1 MAVGEAQRGRLVTL
15 SPCLATRDQKRSI
28 KALPGPRS
36 ICSGSCGQPCRL
48 FAIILSE
55 RGCWR
60 SAAAC
65 MLGLENH
72 CTMNKSSFRVCLTF
86 KVCVCVCS
94 LLNNSVL
101 FEVKR
106 SLFKMFF
113 GPVSDF
119 CLFSF
124 CLLNSK
130 LQSPWWRRR

>member
-1 MAVGEAQRGRLVTL
+1 HVTVAVGEAQRGRLVTL

-86 KVCVCVCS
+86 KQT
-94 LLNNSVL
+94 
-101 FEVKR
+101 
-106 SLFKMFF
+106 
-113 GPVSDF
+113 PVS
-119 CLFSF
+119 LVAAEVSA
-124 CLLNSK
+124 LNFHT
-130 LQSPWWRRR
+130 LDL